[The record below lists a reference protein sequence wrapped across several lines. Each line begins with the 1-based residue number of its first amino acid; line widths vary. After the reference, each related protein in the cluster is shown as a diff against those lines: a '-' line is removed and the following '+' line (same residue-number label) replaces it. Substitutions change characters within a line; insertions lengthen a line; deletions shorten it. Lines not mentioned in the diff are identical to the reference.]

1 MFFVCGFLIRQAGS
15 WSLRRR
21 EDSLDQENKAG
32 DLQSRESRMRKRM
45 ALMLRSM
52 FLSGPLGDH
61 AHLVGGVAA
70 DLEADQVINAEP
82 QVHQQE
88 PNTNHIVWS
97 TYTRYARVIPQY
109 NWLHL
114 GTYGRVSV
122 FELGGSRKQTAH
134 PLPPRTRRKGKKKR
148 LLPRFGVRHSA
159 RNVL

>member
-1 MFFVCGFLIRQAGS
+1 MVMAHETQYGEFLRVYYGFLICQAGS

-21 EDSLDQENKAG
+21 EDGLDQENKAG

-52 FLSGPLGDH
+52 FLSGPFGDH

-109 NWLHL
+109 NCLRMW
-114 GTYGRVSV
+114 SC
-122 FELGGSRKQTAH
+122 
-134 PLPPRTRRKGKKKR
+134 
-148 LLPRFGVRHSA
+148 
-159 RNVL
+159 

>member
-1 MFFVCGFLIRQAGS
+1 
-15 WSLRRR
+15 
-21 EDSLDQENKAG
+21 
-32 DLQSRESRMRKRM
+32 MRKRM

-97 TYTRYARVIPQY
+97 TYTRYAKVIPQY

-122 FELGGSRKQTAH
+122 FELGDSRKQTAH
-134 PLPPRTRRKGKKKR
+134 PLPPRTHRKGKKNVCCQD
-148 LLPRFGVRHSA
+148 LVSDILPAMFCKCICRCR
-159 RNVL
+159 